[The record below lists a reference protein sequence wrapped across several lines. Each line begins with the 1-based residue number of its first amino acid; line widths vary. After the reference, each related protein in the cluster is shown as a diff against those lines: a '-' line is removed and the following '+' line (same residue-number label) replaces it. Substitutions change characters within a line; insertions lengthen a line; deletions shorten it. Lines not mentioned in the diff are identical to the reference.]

1 MLYNCSN
8 FYRLSDVMLPMW
20 NLLVDMLLMI
30 WSDTLAWL
38 NCSVQ
43 NFTSNLF
50 ALLFAICRLA
60 MIFPNLRAH
69 LYWTSFYRLVTLLM
83 NCHLSSSTRTRLIE
97 DQPIMYI
104 RWHYY
109 SLNTLLLLMFNDFL
123 DVNWLVSWIVCSLCK
138 MVIQP
143 EWATFMP
150 SQYLSEW
157 YETNLTFFFLRWI
170 KKSD

>member
-1 MLYNCSN
+1 
-8 FYRLSDVMLPMW
+8 
-20 NLLVDMLLMI
+20 
-30 WSDTLAWL
+30 
-38 NCSVQ
+38 
-43 NFTSNLF
+43 
-50 ALLFAICRLA
+50 

-97 DQPIMYI
+97 DQPIMYYI
-104 RWHYY
+104 HWHYY
-109 SLNTLLLLMFNDFL
+109 SLNTLLLVMFNNFL

-157 YETNLTFFFLRWI
+157 YETNLTFFLEEWKNPIKYCLLIFVLNALQSQQFWCLFIYLLVSDSKSSIAVLVLFRIFLCMLTNDDKQWCFWF
-170 KKSD
+170 